1 MSSHNQKFL
10 LGLLVFLSAMGYLTM
25 TTILQIPTANQANAT
40 ASSDYMRLAIT
51 GLIGYFFGSSMG
63 SADKDKR
70 NNGNT

>member
-1 MSSHNQKFL
+1 MTSHNQKFL
-10 LGLLVFLSAMGYLTM
+10 LGLLVFIASMAYITM
-25 TTILQIPTANQANAT
+25 TTIMTIPTANQANAN